1 MNVRKS
7 SNNLS
12 YAPTDVR
19 ASRYF
24 QIVFSSGTWPNIH
37 VLYPQKSAET
47 GAVHYLIFYLMV
59 TQAIVTLE
67 KQYLEHQHTIYGRT
81 PGIALTLAV
90 NERLPMSDGISQS
103 PPMTTVSLVGCL
115 SR

>member
-19 ASRYF
+19 GFAILPDCLLVRY
-24 QIVFSSGTWPNIH
+24 IIH

-47 GAVHYLIFYLMV
+47 GAVHNLIFYLMV
-59 TQAIVTLE
+59 VT
-67 KQYLEHQHTIYGRT
+67 
-81 PGIALTLAV
+81 PA
-90 NERLPMSDGISQS
+90 
-103 PPMTTVSLVGCL
+103 
-115 SR
+115 